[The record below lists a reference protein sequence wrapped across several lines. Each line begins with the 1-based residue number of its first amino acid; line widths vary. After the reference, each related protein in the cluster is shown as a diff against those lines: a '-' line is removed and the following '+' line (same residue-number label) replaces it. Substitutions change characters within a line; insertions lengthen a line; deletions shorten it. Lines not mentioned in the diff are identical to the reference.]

1 MEPRHGSPRRS
12 ALRALPCT
20 ELGADRCAC
29 RGSMTRSGPSPVPP
43 PPSTPTPRPCPHI
56 DGSSAAAK
64 VTSGA
69 TRRPG
74 AVGKSGRRC
83 GGGPTVP
90 HHLSPREGKGRRLSV
105 FEHGHAASIEL
116 PPAPAPSLASHCRRD
131 RSEEPRR
138 KLVTSLAP
146 RIILVPEGTSMSARP
161 SRYLFIFC
169 SENEHTINHAND

>member
-1 MEPRHGSPRRS
+1 MMMIIITRYPASEDRLIVRPLLSRVC
-12 ALRALPCT
+12 ALRLQPAEPQ
-20 ELGADRCAC
+20 
-29 RGSMTRSGPSPVPP
+29 PY
-43 PPSTPTPRPCPHI
+43 I

-105 FEHGHAASIEL
+105 FEHGHAASLEL
-116 PPAPAPSLASHCRRD
+116 PLAPAPGVPSLWSNRPFDEHRR
-131 RSEEPRR
+131 
-138 KLVTSLAP
+138 SLEAC
-146 RIILVPEGTSMSARP
+146 T
-161 SRYLFIFC
+161 
-169 SENEHTINHAND
+169 

>member
-20 ELGADRCAC
+20 ELGADRCAY

-56 DGSSAAAK
+56 DGSSVAAK

-83 GGGPTVP
+83 GSGPTVP
-90 HHLSPREGKGRRLSV
+90 HHLSPRKGKGRRLSV
-105 FEHGHAASIEL
+105 FEHGHAASLEL
-116 PPAPAPSLASHCRRD
+116 PPAPAPSWTSHCTIWPFD
-131 RSEEPRR
+131 EPRR
-138 KLVTSLAP
+138 KLRRNKVQESPRGRCSLRLA
-146 RIILVPEGTSMSARP
+146 ARP
-161 SRYLFIFC
+161 RRRWSATTAPPAARLM
-169 SENEHTINHAND
+169 